1 VTPKT
6 ELQDFFACAAEN
18 AARMFNTSDD
28 HEVLPMWHAVNRSD
42 EHIIIAT
49 PWSNDFEKNAVEHH
63 LRKMFQATGVKRLAF
78 ISEAWV
84 ATIHEPT
91 AGALANSPRPSEH
104 PDRREVLMVRAE
116 DRDGTAM
123 SGFYFILRPEHGKPT
138 LSPLKIEDYG
148 THTAGRMIGML
159 T

>member
-1 VTPKT
+1 MAS
-6 ELQDFFACAAEN
+6 ELKKLFDLATEN
-18 AARMFNTSDD
+18 AARIFKESG
-28 HEVLPMWHAVNRSD
+28 EVLPMWHAITGND
-42 EHIIIAT
+42 ENMVIAT
-49 PWSNDFEKNAVEHH
+49 PWSDDKEKDAAVAG
-63 LRKMFQATGVKRLAF
+63 LKSLFKIARVKRFAF
-78 ISEAWV
+78 IVEAWARTV
-84 ATIHEPT
+84 DPEEVGKPIE
-91 AGALANSPRPSEH
+91 GRVSQH